1 MLPAILLFGGLLKAS
16 GEHAPCTWN
25 ATETEPCYLQI
36 GGIFEYHDGMYDD
49 DDNVRMNLPE
59 NDCSGHD
66 PIPYIEA
73 VNGLNGGRG
82 FMVHSSG
89 LEVAQSRPY
98 PRYYY
103 RLNFT
108 RRSFRKGNWTHG
120 DALGRQLFPGWS
132 FILGMG
138 SGCRDDFITEQ
149 AKLANEVGRIWMTA
163 RGPWSQ
169 ISEATSA
176 ATGIPLKWG
185 FSSHVDSRSY
195 AAGAIRQFALRD
207 AKTARVI
214 YFSGGNLFLRGVGE
228 GALKLLEESGLEV
241 EAPAD
246 SVMAP
251 HAVGDEEEEKEEE
264 EEQES
269 DCDQEYRLPC

>member
-120 DALGRQLFPGWS
+120 DVQSSVFP
-132 FILGMG
+132 
-138 SGCRDDFITEQ
+138 
-149 AKLANEVGRIWMTA
+149 
-163 RGPWSQ
+163 
-169 ISEATSA
+169 SA
-176 ATGIPLKWG
+176 ANLKPSTSLNPKPKQSYLVQLSQRLQNPL
-185 FSSHVDSRSY
+185 VTEY
-195 AAGAIRQFALRD
+195 ALNHNRD
-207 AKTARVI
+207 PTI
-214 YFSGGNLFLRGVGE
+214 I
-228 GALKLLEESGLEV
+228 
-241 EAPAD
+241 
-246 SVMAP
+246 
-251 HAVGDEEEEKEEE
+251 
-264 EEQES
+264 
-269 DCDQEYRLPC
+269 